1 MNPANTSPRMKDLA
15 VISDPNTI
23 KVLFDKI
30 RALIVFKYLVNEE
43 MTVKQLADAIGKNPG
58 NVLRHIER
66 LKSVGLV
73 QQVRTEKTTTG
84 IVQRYY
90 RATAREY
97 RLGIADMIKSNG
109 GMRTFVKDRL
119 QNMILGLGA
128 YGVFIPETRID
139 EALGLLEQLIERE
152 NQISSELTII
162 NTEFWNGLST
172 HQQEDASRL
181 MREVMTNRDEEYLK
195 LKAKW
200 SSFVLSFLE
209 TSQAGN
215 LT

>member
-1 MNPANTSPRMKDLA
+1 MNPANTSHRMKDLE

-30 RALIVFKYLVNEE
+30 RALIVFKYLVNQE

-97 RLGIADMIKSNG
+97 RLGIADMIQANG
-109 GMRTFVKDRL
+109 AMRTYAKDRL
-119 QNMILGLGA
+119 RNMVLGLES
-128 YGVFIPETRID
+128 YGVIIPETKMD
-139 EALGLLEQLIERE
+139 DALVILEQLFERE
-152 NQISSELTII
+152 NQISSQLTII
-162 NTEFWNGLST
+162 NAEFWNSLST

-181 MREVMTNRDEEYLK
+181 MREVMIMRDKEYLK
-195 LKAKW
+195 LTEKW
-200 SSFVLSFLE
+200 CTFVMSFME
-209 TSQAGN
+209 TNRGEN
-215 LT
+215 

>member
-1 MNPANTSPRMKDLA
+1 MKDLE
-15 VISDPNTI
+15 IITDPNTI

-73 QQVRTEKTTTG
+73 QQVRTEKTKTG

-97 RLGIADMIKSNG
+97 RLGITGMIRANG
-109 GMRTFVKDRL
+109 GMRNYAKDRL
-119 QNMILGLGA
+119 HNMILGLKA
-128 YGVFIPETRID
+128 YGVSIPESRIED
-139 EALGLLEQLIERE
+139 ALVILEQLFERE

-162 NTEFWNGLST
+162 NEEFWNSLSS

-181 MREVMTNRDEEYLK
+181 MRDVMVTQDKEYLK
-195 LKAKW
+195 QKEKW
-200 SSFVLSFLE
+200 SSFVMSFME
-209 TSQAGN
+209 TRS
-215 LT
+215 

>member
-1 MNPANTSPRMKDLA
+1 MNSSNTSHHMKDLEI
-15 VISDPNTI
+15 ISDPNTI

-30 RALIVFKYLVNEE
+30 RALIVFKYLVNQE

-97 RLGIADMIKSNG
+97 RLGIADMIKADG
-109 GMRTFVKDRL
+109 GIETYAKDRL
-119 QNMILGLGA
+119 YNMIMGLEA
-128 YGVFIPETRID
+128 YGVRIPEVRIAD
-139 EALGLLEQLIERE
+139 ALKMLEQLIERE
-152 NQISSELTII
+152 NQISSELTIT
-162 NTEFWNGLST
+162 NTEFWNSLSE
-172 HQQEDASRL
+172 HQQVDASRL
-181 MREVMTNRDEEYLK
+181 MRDVMVAQDSEYLK
-195 LKAKW
+195 LNDKW
-200 SSFVLSFLE
+200 CSFVISFLK
-209 TSQAGN
+209 SS
-215 LT
+215 

>member
-1 MNPANTSPRMKDLA
+1 MKDLEI
-15 VISDPNTI
+15 ISDPNTI

-30 RALIVFKYLVNEE
+30 RLLIVFKYLVNQE

-90 RATAREY
+90 RAAAREY
-97 RLGIADMIKSNG
+97 RLGIADMIRANG
-109 GMRTFVKDRL
+109 GIQTYAKDRL
-119 QNMILGLGA
+119 FNMILGLEA
-128 YGVFIPETRID
+128 YGVSIPETRMAD
-139 EALGLLEQLIERE
+139 ALSILEQLIKRE
-152 NQISSELTII
+152 NQISSEITII
-162 NTEFWNGLST
+162 NEEFWNSLPT

-181 MREVMTNRDEEYLK
+181 MRDVMVARDREYLK
-195 LKAKW
+195 LKDEW
-200 SSFVLSFLE
+200 CSFVMSFQK
-209 TSQAGN
+209 TG
-215 LT
+215 

>member
-1 MNPANTSPRMKDLA
+1 MNPVKASHRMKDLE
-15 VISDPNTI
+15 IITDPNTI

-97 RLGIADMIKSNG
+97 RLGITGMIEANG
-109 GMRTFVKDRL
+109 GMRIYAKDRL
-119 QNMILGLGA
+119 RNMILGLEA
-128 YGVFIPETRID
+128 YGVSIPEARLD
-139 EALGLLEQLIERE
+139 DALVLLEQLFERE
-152 NQISSELTII
+152 NQISSELAII
-162 NTEFWNGLST
+162 NAEFWNSLST

-181 MREVMTNRDEEYLK
+181 MRDVMVAQDKEYLK
-195 LKAKW
+195 LKEKW
-200 SSFVLSFLE
+200 SSFVMSFLE
-209 TSQAGN
+209 TSS
-215 LT
+215 